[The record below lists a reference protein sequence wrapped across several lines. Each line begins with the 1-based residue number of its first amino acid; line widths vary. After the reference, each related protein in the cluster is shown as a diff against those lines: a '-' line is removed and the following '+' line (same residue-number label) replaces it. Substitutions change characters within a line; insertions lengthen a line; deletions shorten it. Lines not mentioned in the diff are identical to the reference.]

1 MAEDLSVNMV
11 WVGIGASAGGLEA
24 LSVLAKNLPQNANA
38 TYIVVQHMA
47 PQHKSLLRELVE
59 RETHL
64 TVQDV
69 TSGMRPQPDHI
80 YITPP
85 NHNLTVREGVL
96 YLVPPDSSAGAPKPS
111 IDAFFTALAE
121 DIGTQAIGVILSGT
135 GSDGAFGVRA
145 IRAAGGITIA
155 QDEASA
161 KYDGMPM
168 SALRTGCID
177 LVLPPEAI
185 GHKFKQIVETAR
197 DAEGLSALMPPVNSL
212 AEINQILFTH
222 TNVDFRD
229 YKPSTLHRRIERRM
243 AALGLERIAEYV
255 DQLRADKTEIDAL
268 FRDMMISVTSF
279 FRDPQEFRR
288 FKAKINRMVEQHDE
302 TGPLRVWVPGCAT
315 GEEAYSLAMLFAEAM
330 GGPEVIDRTR
340 LQIFASDIDADAL
353 QVARRGLYP
362 AATVTKVPE
371 ELISRYFTAIG
382 DSHKVVKQLRDVI
395 LFAEH
400 NLCQDP
406 PFQNLDLVCCRNLLI
421 YFGQDLQHR
430 VMSRIYTALKED
442 GVLFLGMAENISGV
456 ETLFSRTGTEG
467 KIFTRRPGGEAGLAP
482 LRPSTP
488 TQNMLAMRRMQA
500 RNSKVTARED
510 SRFTALV
517 RALGPNALIVTP
529 DYKIRSIFGKLTD
542 FVDIPEGEVSVASL
556 DYLRDRLSSEARV
569 LVSLANRS
577 NEVRRSSI
585 LPHPASN
592 EQSIRLVCYPLDGS
606 QETEPVLLL
615 VFETLDD
622 AVPRPVIPA
631 GQEGDN
637 VVVAELQR
645 ELAATRETLQQTIEE
660 LETSNEELQSLNE
673 ELQSTNEELQSTNE
687 EMETAN
693 EELQS
698 TNEELITVNEEQQIN
713 AMELSLVTKELESI
727 LLHLALPLVVLDQ
740 RLNVIRASDQA
751 RSLLAI
757 PTDNNRPHITQC
769 VLPENFPRPLSFLP
783 DVVERGA
790 MHETDYNLRG
800 IPSSLRAVPYRN
812 SRNQLAG
819 AVMMIV
825 PKAMEV
831 RDEREAG

>member
-1 MAEDLSVNMV
+1 MADGESHNLV

-24 LSVLAKNLPQNANA
+24 LSLLAKNLPENANA

-64 TVQDV
+64 EVLDV
-69 TSGMRPQPDHI
+69 TSGVRPRADHI
-80 YITPP
+80 YTTPP
-85 NHNLTVREGVL
+85 NHNITVRDGLL
-96 YLVPPDSSAGAPKPS
+96 YLLPPDRSAGAPKPS
-111 IDAFFTALAE
+111 IDMFFTALAE
-121 DIGTQAIGVILSGT
+121 DVGVQAIGVILSGT

-155 QDEASA
+155 QDEQSA

-168 SALRTGCID
+168 SAMRTGCID

-212 AEINQILFTH
+212 AEINQLLFSH
-222 TNVDFRD
+222 TNVDFRE

-243 AALGLERIAEYV
+243 AALGLERIADYV

-268 FRDMMISVTSF
+268 FRDMLISVTSF
-279 FRDPQEFRR
+279 FRDPNEFKR
-288 FKAKINRMVEQHDE
+288 FKAAIEQIVNQHDE

-315 GEEAYSLAMLFAEAM
+315 GEEAYSLAILFADAM
-330 GGPEVIDRTR
+330 GGAETIDRSR

-362 AATVTKVPE
+362 SATVAKVPE
-371 ELISRYFTAIG
+371 EYRERYFTSIG
-382 DSHKVVKQLRDVI
+382 DGYKVVKQLRDVI

-400 NLCQDP
+400 NVCQDP

-442 GVLFLGMAENISGV
+442 GALFLGMAENISGV
-456 ETLFSRTGTEG
+456 ETLFVRSGVEG
-467 KIFTRRPGGEAGLAP
+467 KIFRRRPGGEADLAP
-482 LRPSTP
+482 LRPAHP
-488 TQNMLAMRRMQA
+488 TQNMMTMRRMHA
-500 RNSKVTARED
+500 RSTRAAARDD
-510 SRFTALV
+510 SRFTSLV
-517 RALGPNALIVTP
+517 RALGPNAMIVTP
-529 DYKIRSIFGKLTD
+529 DHKIRSVFGKLTD
-542 FVDIPEGEVSVASL
+542 LVEIPEGEVSVASL
-556 DYLRDRLSSEARV
+556 DYLRGRLATEARV
-569 LVSLANRS
+569 LVSLSNRS
-577 NEVRRSSI
+577 GEIRRSPI
-585 LPHPASN
+585 LPYPGSN
-592 EQSIRLVCYPLDGS
+592 ERSLRLVCYPLDGI
-606 QETEPVLLL
+606 QEAEQVLLL
-615 VFETLDD
+615 VVEVIEE
-622 AVPRPVIPA
+622 AVPTTVVPDLSS
-631 GQEGDN
+631 ED

-740 RLNVIRASDQA
+740 RLNVVRASEQA
-751 RSLLAI
+751 RNLLKI
-757 PTDNNRPHITQC
+757 PGDNSRPHITQC
-769 VLPENFPRPLSFLP
+769 VLPEDFPRPLTFLP
-783 DVVERGA
+783 DVVERGE
-790 MHETDYNLRG
+790 MHETDYTFRG
-800 IPSSLRAVPYRN
+800 IPSALRAVPYRN

-819 AVMMIV
+819 AVMMVV
-825 PKAMEV
+825 PKAMELP
-831 RDEREAG
+831 DAEREAG